1 MCRVDS
7 QNIRVVSAGPMSE
20 KLGDTDGC
28 SGPERKIQAMTR
40 ETNQQSGSPYL
51 KSRIGVV
58 VRRPGTIN
66 LGT

>member
-1 MCRVDS
+1 
-7 QNIRVVSAGPMSE
+7 MSE

-28 SGPERKIQAMTR
+28 SGTERKIQAMTR
-40 ETNQQSGSPYL
+40 KTNQQSGSLYL

-66 LGT
+66 LGA